1 MTNLV
6 AEAHVAI
13 ALYTSYVYLNNLYDI
28 ISFAGKINKTAR
40 YAINLVKPQ
49 KKQKNKESIKHNWIN
64 IQNTMDTVEP
74 IIITTFEEQLDETTS
89 CPDIQ
94 D

>member
-6 AEAHVAI
+6 AEAHIAI

-40 YAINLVKPQ
+40 YAINFVKPQ
-49 KKQKNKESIKHNWIN
+49 KKQKNKESIKHNWVN
-64 IQNTMDTVEP
+64 IKNTTDMVEP
-74 IIITTFEEQLDETTS
+74 IIITTSEEQFDETIS
-89 CPDIQ
+89 YQ
-94 D
+94 DVQD